1 MSEIS
6 RREALARLA
15 AAFAVAGPIDRPSA
29 HEAHIA
35 LRQAAAAASGAY
47 KPAALSA
54 EQFRAL
60 ERLADLI
67 IPADQGKPGALQTS
81 VPAWIDS
88 LLNVNPELR
97 SRYMVGLAWLDTMMQ
112 GRHGVVFA
120 AATAEQQTSLLDQIA
135 YQKNRSPELNPGI
148 DFFILARRMTVD
160 GFYTSPH
167 GMRDLYPGN
176 SPQAEFKVPQ
186 EAYDYVLGRSPFR

>member
-6 RREALARLA
+6 RREALAHLA
-15 AAFAVAGPIDRPSA
+15 AAFVAAGTIDRLSA
-29 HEAHIA
+29 HEAHTA
-35 LRQAAAAASGAY
+35 VRQAAAAAGGVY
-47 KPAALSA
+47 KAAALSA

-67 IPADQGKPGALQTS
+67 VPAERGKPGALQTS

-97 SRYMVGLAWLDTMMQ
+97 SRYTVGLAWLDTTMQ
-112 GRHGVVFA
+112 RRHGVTFA
-120 AATAEQQTSLLDQIA
+120 AATAEQQTLLLDQIA
-135 YQKNRSPELNPGI
+135 YQKNRSPELDPGI
-148 DFFILARRMTVD
+148 DFFILARRMAVD
-160 GFYTSPH
+160 GFYTSPV

-176 SPQAEFKVPQ
+176 APRAEFTVPQ
-186 EAYDYVLGRSPFR
+186 EAYDYVLGRSPFK

>member
-6 RREALARLA
+6 RRAALVRLA
-15 AAFAVAGPIDRPSA
+15 AAIAAAGPIDRLSA
-29 HEAHIA
+29 HAAHMA
-35 LRQAAAAASGAY
+35 VRQAAAAASGAY
-47 KPAALSA
+47 TPAALSA

-67 IPADQGKPGALQTS
+67 IPADNGKPGALQTR

-88 LLNVNPELR
+88 LLNVNPELK
-97 SRYMVGLAWLDTMMQ
+97 SRYTVGLAWIDKAMQ

-120 AATAEQQTSLLDQIA
+120 TATAAQQTSLLDQIA
-135 YQKNRSPELNPGI
+135 YQKNRSPELDPGI

-160 GFYTSPH
+160 GFYTSPI

-176 SPQAEFKVPQ
+176 APQTAFTVPQA
-186 EAYDYVLGRSPFR
+186 AYDHVLGRSPFK